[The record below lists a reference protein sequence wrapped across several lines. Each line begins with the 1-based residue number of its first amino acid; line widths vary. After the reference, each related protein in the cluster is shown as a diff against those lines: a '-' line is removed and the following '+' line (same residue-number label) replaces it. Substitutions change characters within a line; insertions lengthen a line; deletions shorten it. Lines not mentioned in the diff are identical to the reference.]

1 MSVETAP
8 PTRRWL
14 QRRHDDMML
23 GLGLGLLGGICLGWT
38 VIAVPLHYVL
48 PQRWHRTLGRQATT
62 FFTRFYLRALSAM
75 GACRFELAE
84 LDDLRAEGPLILA
97 PNHPCLLDALMVVSR
112 LPNVACIVKANIV
125 DNVLFGAGARLACY
139 IRNDARLSMIKQ
151 SVTEL
156 KNGSHLLVFPEGT
169 RTVRWPVN
177 PCKGT
182 AALIASR
189 AKVPIQTLIIETDSA
204 FLGKN
209 WPLSRC
215 PTFPVTYRIRLGR
228 RFEPQDKA
236 GVLTAELERYFI
248 AQLRDAPRF
257 LPPEAPQAEEC
268 GTAQPR

>member
-1 MSVETAP
+1 MLVETVP
-8 PTRRWL
+8 RPRRWL
-14 QRRHDDMML
+14 QRRRDDLRL
-23 GLGLGLLGGICLGWT
+23 GLGLGLLGVICTGWT

-48 PQRWHRTLGRQATT
+48 PKRWHRTLGRRATT
-62 FFTRFYLRALSAM
+62 GFTRFYLRALTAM

-84 LDDLRAEGPLILA
+84 LDGLRAEGPLILA
-97 PNHPCLLDALMVVSR
+97 PNHPCLLDALMVISR
-112 LPNVACIVKANIV
+112 LPNVACIVKADIV
-125 DNVLFGAGARLACY
+125 DNVLFGAGARLAGY

-151 SVTEL
+151 SVAEL
-156 KNGSHLLVFPEGT
+156 KTGSHLLVFPEGT

-182 AALIASR
+182 PALIASR
-189 AKVPIQTLIIETDSA
+189 AKVPIQTLFIETDSA

-215 PTFPVTYRIRLGR
+215 PAFPVTYRIRLGR

-236 GVLTAELERYFI
+236 GVLTAALEHYFI

-257 LPPEAPQAEEC
+257 LPPEAPQAEER
-268 GTAQPR
+268 GAAQPL